1 MCDPTTSKGTGRGTG
16 KSSVLVENDKVIVTE
31 WSFAPGQNTGW
42 HRHAHDYVV
51 VPMLDGK
58 LRIVD
63 KDGTTIADMKSGAPY
78 FREKGVEHDVINA
91 SDGEYRFLEIEL
103 K

>member
-1 MCDPTTSKGTGRGTG
+1 MCDPTRGKGTGTG
-16 KSSVLVENDKVIVTE
+16 NVLIENDKIIVTD

-42 HRHAHDYVV
+42 HRHERDYVV

-58 LRIVD
+58 LRIAD
-63 KDGTTIADMKSGAPY
+63 RDGTNIVEMKSGAPY
-78 FREKGVEHDVINA
+78 FREKGVAHDVINA
-91 SDGEYRFLEIEL
+91 SDGDYRFLEIEL